1 MVEEVLDQWY
11 GPQDAFYKVRAD
23 DDTKRKVLQVL
34 ESAARGFGRLRAVT
48 QRLDPHA
55 VETLL
60 TKLQAP
66 PIAEIADMKTLHDV
80 VKLSMDSVVWGNAS
94 CTFGA
99 FQIIARQRIRESESV
114 FGLRSIRLSR
124 KLSLTFPSEASLAR
138 VSKISPALKKRA
150 AQIKLL
156 LMDVD
161 GTMTDG
167 SVTLLSQPDGTA
179 LEIKT
184 FDAHDGQGLTLA
196 QTAGLRT
203 GSITGR
209 ESAALLRRAHEMKM
223 EFIFMK
229 QPVKMLAYE
238 EILKKAGVSD
248 SAVAFIGDDLPDIPL
263 MRRVGLAVA
272 VGDAAPEVK
281 EAAHH
286 VTIARGG
293 DGAVREAVELIL
305 KSKGIW
311 EAMID
316 KARA

>member
-1 MVEEVLDQWY
+1 M
-11 GPQDAFYKVRAD
+11 
-23 DDTKRKVLQVL
+23 
-34 ESAARGFGRLRAVT
+34 
-48 QRLDPHA
+48 
-55 VETLL
+55 
-60 TKLQAP
+60 
-66 PIAEIADMKTLHDV
+66 
-80 VKLSMDSVVWGNAS
+80 
-94 CTFGA
+94 
-99 FQIIARQRIRESESV
+99 
-114 FGLRSIRLSR
+114 
-124 KLSLTFPSEASLAR
+124 AR
-138 VSKISPALKKRA
+138 VSEISPALKKRA
-150 AQIKLL
+150 AQIKVL

-196 QTAGLRT
+196 HTAGLRT
-203 GSITGR
+203 GCITGR

-223 EFIFMK
+223 EFIYMK
-229 QPVKMLAYE
+229 QPVKMAAYE
-238 EILKKAGVSD
+238 EIVQKAGVPD

-272 VGDAAPEVK
+272 VGDAVPEVK
-281 EAAHH
+281 EAAHY
-286 VTIARGG
+286 TTRALGG

-311 EAMID
+311 KKMID